1 MYVVCGIVDGCRG
14 GGSMGPDRGG
24 GGGGRKF
31 NGLDVIDGVGGGDT
45 SVVVDD
51 EGLVDEG
58 DVDPLVIGNR
68 SG

>member
-1 MYVVCGIVDGCRG
+1 
-14 GGSMGPDRGG
+14 MGPDRGG

-31 NGLDVIDGVGGGDT
+31 RGLDVMDGVGGGDT

-51 EGLVDEG
+51 EGLIDEG

>member
-1 MYVVCGIVDGCRG
+1 
-14 GGSMGPDRGG
+14 MGPDRGG